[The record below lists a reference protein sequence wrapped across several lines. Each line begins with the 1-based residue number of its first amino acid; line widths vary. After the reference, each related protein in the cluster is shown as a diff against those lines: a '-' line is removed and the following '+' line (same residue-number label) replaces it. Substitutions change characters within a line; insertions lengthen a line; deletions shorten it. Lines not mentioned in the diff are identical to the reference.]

1 LLGATVPAT
10 FTGGNSPISWYT
22 PHVFNSY
29 PKTFPRVTFQDPIV
43 GTGVY
48 YTSGIESFVSSMET
62 SALMGKNVAR
72 LIVDDMMAGG
82 PIKVRD
88 AARENKR
95 NVLN

>member
-1 LLGATVPAT
+1 M
-10 FTGGNSPISWYT
+10 
-22 PHVFNSY
+22 FNSY

-82 PIKVRD
+82 PIKARD
-88 AARENKR
+88 AARDNKR